1 MNEEA
6 SLHMR
11 SGSRWLRGAMAALW
25 VAAFAGMGCGDENP
39 AAAGIGGPP
48 TGGADLANRPIDAT
62 NSALVYAAANAAV
75 GNAIASVFAQAA
87 KKPAASPALAKG
99 VSVTVNGRNSG
110 RVSASGDYNASA
122 SDASM
127 SVKMTFD
134 NFSDDGRLFIGGPL
148 DIVYRLPN
156 ANPAGLALSYKGRL
170 SFSGDYKGSMDFD
183 ISVSGGKASGSFS
196 SGGQTIR
203 F

>member
-1 MNEEA
+1 
-6 SLHMR
+6 MR
-11 SGSRWLRGAMAALW
+11 FGNRRLRGAMAVLT
-25 VAAFAGMGCGDENP
+25 VAALVGMGCGDENP
-39 AAAGIGGPP
+39 AAAGSGGPP
-48 TGGADLANRPIDAT
+48 TGGANLANRPVDAT

-75 GNAIASVFAQAA
+75 GGAIASVFAQAA
-87 KKPAASPALAKG
+87 KKPASSPALAKG
-99 VSVTVNGRNSG
+99 VGVTVNGKDSG
-110 RVSASGDYNASA
+110 KVSASGDYDAGASEV
-122 SDASM
+122 SM
-127 SVKMTFD
+127 NVKMTFD

>member
-1 MNEEA
+1 
-6 SLHMR
+6 MR
-11 SGSRWLRGAMAALW
+11 FGNRRLRGAMAVLT
-25 VAAFAGMGCGDENP
+25 VAALAGMGCGDENP

-48 TGGADLANRPIDAT
+48 TGGANLANRPVDAT

-75 GNAIASVFAQAA
+75 GGAIASVFAQAA
-87 KKPAASPALAKG
+87 KKPTASPALAKG
-99 VSVTVNGRNSG
+99 VGVTVNGKDSG
-110 RVSASGDYNASA
+110 KVSASGDYDAGASEV
-122 SDASM
+122 SM
-127 SVKMTFD
+127 NVKMTFD